1 MKKSDFD
8 KIEKYMLAYCGES
21 VHDQQHI
28 YRVLFHALEINR
40 QEGGDRDVVI
50 AACLLHDIARE
61 DQRMNGTIDHAQL
74 GAERALAWLH
84 ENGFDTDFAK
94 RVAECI
100 RCHRY
105 RGDNVPRTTEA
116 KILYDADKI
125 DAAGLIGIARTL
137 EYKGLLG
144 QPIYTVQDGKV
155 ADGTGGAASF
165 FTEYRYKLQ
174 KVYDKMLTDT
184 GRAIAVRY
192 RAEAE
197 VFYDRLLGDLRTLY
211 ADGERRLNDS
221 LTE

>member
-50 AACLLHDIARE
+50 AACLLHD
-61 DQRMNGTIDHAQL
+61 
-74 GAERALAWLH
+74 
-84 ENGFDTDFAK
+84 
-94 RVAECI
+94 
-100 RCHRY
+100 
-105 RGDNVPRTTEA
+105 
-116 KILYDADKI
+116 
-125 DAAGLIGIARTL
+125 IARTL

-197 VFYDRLLGDLRTLY
+197 DFYGRLLGDLRTLY

>member
-94 RVAECI
+94 RVADCI

-137 EYKGLLG
+137 EY
-144 QPIYTVQDGKV
+144 
-155 ADGTGGAASF
+155 
-165 FTEYRYKLQ
+165 
-174 KVYDKMLTDT
+174 
-184 GRAIAVRY
+184 
-192 RAEAE
+192 
-197 VFYDRLLGDLRTLY
+197 
-211 ADGERRLNDS
+211 
-221 LTE
+221 

>member
-21 VHDQQHI
+21 VHDQKHI

-94 RVAECI
+94 RVADCI

-197 VFYDRLLGDLRTLY
+197 DFYGRLLGDLRTLY